1 MRSRRP
7 WCFSHPTTPASSRER
22 NCSWMAG
29 LHRSKPSIAEGPR
42 DVGGRLVYN
51 VAPLRVHASPFASQL
66 SLLDGDMMQPGQPP
80 LRVSPRLC
88 SQLAQ
93 DFALRLGPEGP
104 CHLHSSSPFRC
115 EPHRLDPPVGVRT
128 ALEHAVALQE
138 GKAAREGRLVDGE
151 LILQLLEARLT
162 QACDRGENTE

>member
-1 MRSRRP
+1 MISNSVPLGSSVHPMRSRRP

-42 DVGGRLVYN
+42 DVGGRLAYN
-51 VAPLRVHASPFASQL
+51 AATLRVHAPPFASQL
-66 SLLDGDMMQPGQPP
+66 SLLDGHMMQPGQLS

-88 SQLAQ
+88 SQLTQ

-104 CHLHSSSPFRC
+104 RHL
-115 EPHRLDPPVGVRT
+115 
-128 ALEHAVALQE
+128 
-138 GKAAREGRLVDGE
+138 
-151 LILQLLEARLT
+151 
-162 QACDRGENTE
+162 